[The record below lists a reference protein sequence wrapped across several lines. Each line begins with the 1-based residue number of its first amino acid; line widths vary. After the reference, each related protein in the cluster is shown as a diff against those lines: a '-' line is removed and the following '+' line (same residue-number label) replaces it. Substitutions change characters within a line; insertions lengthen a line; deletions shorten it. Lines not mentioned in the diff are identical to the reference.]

1 MGKLSATEVLMALAV
16 PLVWGMGLVLAK
28 GAIEQFPPILLMGFR
43 FTLTAFLLVWFV
55 PIPRKN
61 LVWLFCTAIV
71 ACAVQYSLTFTGLK
85 GLDAGIAALIVQLE
99 VPFLVI
105 LGAVLLGEKP
115 EARKWV
121 GIVVAFI
128 GVGLIANPGT
138 FQGDVWAVGLVIGG
152 ALSWALGQ
160 IMVRRMK
167 DIDGLT
173 VTAWTAV
180 FAAPQLFVMSALFEE
195 GQVQAV
201 QQAKPIVW
209 LAVAYLGIVMT
220 AFGYF
225 LWNTLIRR
233 HDVGRVAPFLLLL
246 PLYASLGGMLFL
258 GERPSLNSLLGGA
271 VILAGVGIITLQRRT
286 KTPDASPSG

>member
-1 MGKLSATEVLMALAV
+1 MGKMTTVEVLMALTV

-61 LVWLFCTAIV
+61 LVWLFFTAIV
-71 ACAVQYSLTFTGLK
+71 ASAIQYSLTFTGLK
-85 GLDAGIAALIVQLE
+85 GLDTGIAALIVQLE

-105 LGAVLLGEKP
+105 LGALLLGEKP

-121 GIVVAFI
+121 GIAIAFAGVA
-128 GVGLIANPGT
+128 LIANPNT
-138 FQGDVWAVGLVIGG
+138 FNGSLIAVALVIGG

-160 IMVRRMK
+160 IMIRRMK
-167 DIDGLT
+167 DIAGLT

-180 FAAPQLFVMSALFEE
+180 FAAPQLFVMSALFES
-195 GQVQAV
+195 GQVEAI

-209 LAVAYLGIVMT
+209 VAVAYLGIVMT

-246 PLYASLGGMLFL
+246 PLYALLGGILFL
-258 GERPSLNSLLGGA
+258 GERPTGNSLMGGA
-271 VILAGVGIITLQRRT
+271 VILIGVGIITIEWQKGRS
-286 KTPDASPSG
+286 KAQD

>member
-1 MGKLSATEVLMALAV
+1 MGKMTTVEVLMALTV

-61 LVWLFCTAIV
+61 LVWLFFTAIV
-71 ACAVQYSLTFTGLK
+71 ASAIQYSLTFTGLK
-85 GLDAGIAALIVQLE
+85 GLDTGIAALIVQLE

-105 LGAVLLGEKP
+105 LGALLLGEKP

-121 GIVVAFI
+121 GIAIAFAGVA
-128 GVGLIANPGT
+128 LIANPNT
-138 FQGDVWAVGLVIGG
+138 FNGSLIAVALVIGG

-160 IMVRRMK
+160 IMIRRMK
-167 DIDGLT
+167 DIAGLT

-180 FAAPQLFVMSALFEE
+180 FAAPQLFVMSALFES
-195 GQVQAV
+195 GQVEAI

-209 LAVAYLGIVMT
+209 VAVAYLGIVMT

-246 PLYASLGGMLFL
+246 PLYALLGGILFL
-258 GERPSLNSLLGGA
+258 GERPTGNSLMGGA
-271 VILAGVGIITLQRRT
+271 VILIGVGIITIEWQKGRS
-286 KTPDASPSG
+286 KAKD

>member
-1 MGKLSATEVLMALAV
+1 MGKMSAVEVLMALTV

-28 GAIEQFPPILLMGFR
+28 GAIDQFPPILLMGFR
-43 FTLTAFLLVWFV
+43 FTLTALLLVWFV

-61 LVWLFCTAIV
+61 LVWLFFTAIV
-71 ACAVQYSLTFTGLK
+71 ASAIQYSLTFTGLK
-85 GLDAGIAALIVQLE
+85 GLDTGVAALIVQLE

-121 GIVVAFI
+121 GIVIAFVGVA
-128 GVGLIANPGT
+128 LIANPNTYNGSLI
-138 FQGDVWAVGLVIGG
+138 AVALVIGG

-160 IMVRRMK
+160 IMIRRMK
-167 DIDGLT
+167 DIAGLT
-173 VTAWTAV
+173 VTAWIAV
-180 FAAPQLFVMSALFEE
+180 FAAPQLFVMSALFES
-195 GQVQAV
+195 GQAQAI

-209 LAVAYLGIVMT
+209 VAVAYLGIVMT

-258 GERPSLNSLLGGA
+258 GERPTVNSLLGGA
-271 VILAGVGIITLQRRT
+271 VILMGVGIITIQR
-286 KTPDASPSG
+286 KAKSADALG

>member
-1 MGKLSATEVLMALAV
+1 MGKMSTVEVLMALTV

-28 GAIEQFPPILLMGFR
+28 GAIDQFPPILLMGFR
-43 FTLTAFLLVWFV
+43 FTLTALLLVWFV

-61 LVWLFCTAIV
+61 LVWLFFTAIV
-71 ACAVQYSLTFTGLK
+71 ASAIQYSLTFTGLK
-85 GLDAGIAALIVQLE
+85 GLDTGVAALIVQLE

-121 GIVVAFI
+121 GIVIAFVGVA
-128 GVGLIANPGT
+128 LIANPNT
-138 FQGDVWAVGLVIGG
+138 FNGSLIAVALVIGG

-160 IMVRRMK
+160 IMIRRMK
-167 DIDGLT
+167 DIAGLT
-173 VTAWTAV
+173 VTAWIAV
-180 FAAPQLFVMSALFEE
+180 FAAPQLFVMSALFES
-195 GQVQAV
+195 GQAHAI

-209 LAVAYLGIVMT
+209 VAVAYLGIVMT

-258 GERPSLNSLLGGA
+258 GERPTVNSLLGGA
-271 VILAGVGIITLQRRT
+271 VILMGVGIITIQR
-286 KTPDASPSG
+286 KAKSADALG

>member
-1 MGKLSATEVLMALAV
+1 MARMSPLEILMALTV
-16 PLVWGMGLVLAK
+16 PLVWGMGFVLAK
-28 GAIEQFPPILLMGFR
+28 GAIDLFPPILLMAFR
-43 FTLTAFLLVWFV
+43 FTVTALLLVWFV
-55 PIPRKN
+55 PIPRGN
-61 LVWLFCTAIV
+61 LRWLFAIAIV
-71 ACAVQYSLTFTGLK
+71 ACAIQYSLTFTGLK
-85 GLDAGIAALIVQLE
+85 GLEAGVASLVVQLE

-105 LGAVLLGEKP
+105 LGALLLRERP

-121 GIVVAFI
+121 GIIIAFI
-128 GVGLIANPGT
+128 GVALIANPRAFDGSLI
-138 FQGDVWAVGLVIGG
+138 AVGLVIGG

-167 DIDGLT
+167 DIAGLQ

-180 FAAPQLFVMSALFEE
+180 FAAPQLFLMSAVFER
-195 GQVQAV
+195 GQVSAV
-201 QQAKPIVW
+201 QEAAPIVW

-246 PLYASLGGMLFL
+246 PLYASLGGVLFL
-258 GERPSLNSLLGGA
+258 GERPTLNTILGGV
-271 VILAGVGIITLQRRT
+271 VILLGVGIITVQRRRSANELE
-286 KTPDASPSG
+286 KAR

>member
-1 MGKLSATEVLMALAV
+1 VAKMSTVEVLMALTV

-61 LVWLFCTAIV
+61 LVWLFFTAIV
-71 ACAVQYSLTFTGLK
+71 ASAIQYSLTFTSLK
-85 GLDAGIAALIVQLE
+85 GLDTGIAALIVQLE

-105 LGAVLLGEKP
+105 LGALLLGEKP

-121 GIVVAFI
+121 GIAIAFAGVA
-128 GVGLIANPGT
+128 LIANPNT
-138 FQGDVWAVGLVIGG
+138 FNGSLIAVALVIGG

-160 IMVRRMK
+160 IMIRRMK
-167 DIDGLT
+167 DIAGLT

-180 FAAPQLFVMSALFEE
+180 FAAPQLFVMSALFES
-195 GQVQAV
+195 GQVEAI

-209 LAVAYLGIVMT
+209 VAVAYLGIVMT

-246 PLYASLGGMLFL
+246 PLYALLGGVLFL
-258 GERPSLNSLLGGA
+258 GERPTVNSLMGGA
-271 VILAGVGIITLQRRT
+271 VILIGVGIITIQWQKGRS
-286 KTPDASPSG
+286 KEQG

>member
-1 MGKLSATEVLMALAV
+1 MGKMSTVEVLMALTV

-28 GAIEQFPPILLMGFR
+28 GAIDQFPPILLMGFR
-43 FTLTAFLLVWFV
+43 FTLTALLLVWFV

-61 LVWLFCTAIV
+61 LVWLFFTAIV
-71 ACAVQYSLTFTGLK
+71 ASAIQYSLTFTGLK
-85 GLDAGIAALIVQLE
+85 GLDTGVAALIVQLE

-121 GIVVAFI
+121 GIVIAFVGVA
-128 GVGLIANPGT
+128 LIANPNT
-138 FQGDVWAVGLVIGG
+138 FNGSLIAVARVIGG

-160 IMVRRMK
+160 IMIRRMK
-167 DIDGLT
+167 DIAGLT
-173 VTAWTAV
+173 VTAWIAV
-180 FAAPQLFVMSALFEE
+180 FAAPQLFVMSALFES
-195 GQVQAV
+195 GQAQAI

-209 LAVAYLGIVMT
+209 VAVAYLGIVMT

-258 GERPSLNSLLGGA
+258 GERPTVNSLLGGA
-271 VILAGVGIITLQRRT
+271 VILMGVGIITIQR
-286 KTPDASPSG
+286 KAKSADALG

>member
-1 MGKLSATEVLMALAV
+1 MGKMSTVEVLMALTV

-28 GAIEQFPPILLMGFR
+28 GAIDQFPPILLMGFR
-43 FTLTAFLLVWFV
+43 FTLTALLLVWFV

-61 LVWLFCTAIV
+61 LVWLFFTAIV
-71 ACAVQYSLTFTGLK
+71 ASAIQYSLTFTGLK
-85 GLDAGIAALIVQLE
+85 GLDTGVAALIVQLE

-121 GIVVAFI
+121 GIVIAFVGVA
-128 GVGLIANPGT
+128 LIANPNT
-138 FQGDVWAVGLVIGG
+138 FNGSLIAVALVIGG

-160 IMVRRMK
+160 IMIRRMK
-167 DIDGLT
+167 DIAGLT
-173 VTAWTAV
+173 VTAWIAV
-180 FAAPQLFVMSALFEE
+180 FAAPQLFVMSALFES
-195 GQVQAV
+195 GQAQAI

-209 LAVAYLGIVMT
+209 VAVAYLGIVMT

-258 GERPSLNSLLGGA
+258 GERPTVNSLLGGA
-271 VILAGVGIITLQRRT
+271 VILMGVGIITIQR
-286 KTPDASPSG
+286 KAKSADALG

>member
-1 MGKLSATEVLMALAV
+1 MGKMSTVEVLMALTV

-28 GAIEQFPPILLMGFR
+28 GAIDQFPPILLMGFR
-43 FTLTAFLLVWFV
+43 FTLTALLLVWFV

-61 LVWLFCTAIV
+61 LVWLFFTAIV
-71 ACAVQYSLTFTGLK
+71 ASAIQYSLTFTGLK
-85 GLDAGIAALIVQLE
+85 GLDTGVAALIVQLE

-121 GIVVAFI
+121 GIVIAFVGVA
-128 GVGLIANPGT
+128 LIANPNT
-138 FQGDVWAVGLVIGG
+138 FNGSFIAVGLVIGG

-160 IMVRRMK
+160 IMIRRMK
-167 DIDGLT
+167 NIAGLT

-180 FAAPQLFVMSALFEE
+180 FAAPQLFVMSALFES
-195 GQVQAV
+195 GQVEAI

-209 LAVAYLGIVMT
+209 VAVAYLGIVMT

-246 PLYASLGGMLFL
+246 PLYASLGGVLFL
-258 GERPSLNSLLGGA
+258 GERPTVNSLIGGA
-271 VILAGVGIITLQRRT
+271 VILIGVGIITIHRQAKRT
-286 KTPDASPSG
+286 SAPG

>member
-1 MGKLSATEVLMALAV
+1 MGRMSPVEILMALTV

-43 FTLTAFLLVWFV
+43 FTLTALLLVWFV

-61 LVWLFCTAIV
+61 LVWLFFTAIV
-71 ACAVQYSLTFTGLK
+71 ASGIQYSLTFTGLK

-105 LGAVLLGEKP
+105 LGALLLAERP
-115 EARKWV
+115 QPRQWV
-121 GIVVAFI
+121 GIAVAFI
-128 GVGLIANPGT
+128 GVALIANPST
-138 FQGDVWAVGLVIGG
+138 FNGSLVPVALVIGG
-152 ALSWALGQ
+152 AMSWALGQ

-167 DIDGLT
+167 AISGLT

-180 FAAPQLFVMSALFEE
+180 FAAPQLFVMSALFEN
-195 GQVQAV
+195 GQVEAV
-201 QQAKPIVW
+201 QQAQPIVW
-209 LAVAYLGIVMT
+209 VAVAYLGIVMT

-246 PLYASLGGMLFL
+246 PLYASLGGMFFL
-258 GERPSLNSLLGGA
+258 GERPTVISIIGGA
-271 VILAGVGIITLQRRT
+271 IILFGVGIITIQRRART
-286 KTPDASPSG
+286 AED

>member
-1 MGKLSATEVLMALAV
+1 MGKMTTVEVLMALTV

-61 LVWLFCTAIV
+61 LVWLFFTAIV
-71 ACAVQYSLTFTGLK
+71 ASAIQYSLTFTGLK
-85 GLDAGIAALIVQLE
+85 GLDTGIAALIVQLE

-105 LGAVLLGEKP
+105 LGALLLGEKP

-121 GIVVAFI
+121 GIAIAFAGVA
-128 GVGLIANPGT
+128 LIANPNT
-138 FQGDVWAVGLVIGG
+138 FNGSLIAVALVIGG

-160 IMVRRMK
+160 IMIRRMK
-167 DIDGLT
+167 DIAGLT

-180 FAAPQLFVMSALFEE
+180 FAAPQLFVMSALFES
-195 GQVQAV
+195 GQVEAI

-209 LAVAYLGIVMT
+209 VAVAYLGIVMT

-246 PLYASLGGMLFL
+246 PLYALLGGVLFL
-258 GERPSLNSLLGGA
+258 GERPTVNSLMGGA
-271 VILAGVGIITLQRRT
+271 VILIGVGIITIQWQKGRS
-286 KTPDASPSG
+286 KEQG

>member
-1 MGKLSATEVLMALAV
+1 
-16 PLVWGMGLVLAK
+16 
-28 GAIEQFPPILLMGFR
+28 
-43 FTLTAFLLVWFV
+43 
-55 PIPRKN
+55 
-61 LVWLFCTAIV
+61 
-71 ACAVQYSLTFTGLK
+71 
-85 GLDAGIAALIVQLE
+85 LDAGIAALIVQLE

-138 FQGDVWAVGLVIGG
+138 FQGDVWAVCLVIGG

>member
-1 MGKLSATEVLMALAV
+1 MGKMTTVEVLMALTV

-61 LVWLFCTAIV
+61 LVWLFFTAIV
-71 ACAVQYSLTFTGLK
+71 ASAIQYSLTFTGLK
-85 GLDAGIAALIVQLE
+85 GLDTGIAALIVQLE

-105 LGAVLLGEKP
+105 LGALLLGEKP

-121 GIVVAFI
+121 GIAIAFAGVA
-128 GVGLIANPGT
+128 LIANPNT
-138 FQGDVWAVGLVIGG
+138 FNGSLIAVALVIGG

-160 IMVRRMK
+160 IMIRRMK
-167 DIDGLT
+167 DIAGLT

-180 FAAPQLFVMSALFEE
+180 FAAPQLFVMSALFES
-195 GQVQAV
+195 GQVEAI

-209 LAVAYLGIVMT
+209 VAVAYLGIVMT

-225 LWNTLIRR
+225 LWNNLIRR
-233 HDVGRVAPFLLLL
+233 QIGRAHV
-246 PLYASLGGMLFL
+246 
-258 GERPSLNSLLGGA
+258 
-271 VILAGVGIITLQRRT
+271 
-286 KTPDASPSG
+286 

>member
-1 MGKLSATEVLMALAV
+1 MAKMSTVEVLMALTV

-61 LVWLFCTAIV
+61 LVWLFFTAIV
-71 ACAVQYSLTFTGLK
+71 ASAIQYSLTFTGLK
-85 GLDAGIAALIVQLE
+85 GLDTGIAALIVQLE

-105 LGAVLLGEKP
+105 LGALLLGEKP

-121 GIVVAFI
+121 GIAIAFAGVA
-128 GVGLIANPGT
+128 LIANPNT
-138 FQGDVWAVGLVIGG
+138 FNGSLIAVALVIGG

-160 IMVRRMK
+160 IMIRRMK
-167 DIDGLT
+167 DIAGLT
-173 VTAWTAV
+173 VTAWTAI
-180 FAAPQLFVMSALFEE
+180 FAAPQLFVMSALFES
-195 GQVQAV
+195 GQVEAI

-209 LAVAYLGIVMT
+209 VAVAYLGIVMT

-246 PLYASLGGMLFL
+246 PLYALLGGVLFL
-258 GERPSLNSLLGGA
+258 GERPTVNSLMGGA
-271 VILAGVGIITLQRRT
+271 VILIGVGIITIQWQKGRS
-286 KTPDASPSG
+286 KEQG